1 MKRMNINA
9 IRTSHYPNVVEF
21 YEMCD
26 KYGFIVMD
34 EVAIET
40 HGTWQKKYL
49 PKDVDI
55 EYATLPGSNPIYR
68 EFTLKRGEGMFER
81 DKNFP
86 CILFLSLGNEKE
98 RLLLITGCPGW
109 GDGTTGW
116 NTSYSDD
123 NGETWTEYLFFLS
136 KFHLYHH

>member
-1 MKRMNINA
+1 MI
-9 IRTSHYPNVVEF
+9 
-21 YEMCD
+21 

-86 CILFLSLGNEKE
+86 CILFLSLGNESHAGKNLE
-98 RLLLITGCPGW
+98 ELSSYFKKVDSNRIVHYEGCFHNPRSE
-109 GDGTTGW
+109 TRYHRR
-116 NTSYSDD
+116 TSSIHQ
-123 NGETWTEYLFFLS
+123 LFQ
-136 KFHLYHH
+136 FHIRQFSY